1 MCLENVVRLDREN
14 NNWQS
19 GDKVEPVQLI
29 KICLGIL
36 HNLSRRLRDRELF
49 VDSEET
55 LLYFAKVKETKIAAS
70 ALLCLAYLVNEDT
83 NHLISADENL
93 LCFLI
98 TMLNKAYQSEDRRC
112 NGFSAKE
119 LAEGVSHLA
128 INDNNNK
135 ILGQNGATR
144 VLTAILQTSH
154 DDEETASGARA
165 LWMLAFDDTNE
176 DLIKKTGRDDGYIA
190 HVTPQCKP

>member
-93 LCFLI
+93 LYFLI
-98 TMLNKAYQSEDRRC
+98 TMLNEAYQSEDRRC
-112 NGFSAKE
+112 NGVT
-119 LAEGVSHLA
+119 GVQTCALP
-128 INDNNNK
+128 
-135 ILGQNGATR
+135 ILS
-144 VLTAILQTSH
+144 V
-154 DDEETASGARA
+154 
-165 LWMLAFDDTNE
+165 
-176 DLIKKTGRDDGYIA
+176 
-190 HVTPQCKP
+190 